1 MSLAKRLKMQTQGR
15 YPQSEDVHQQAVY
28 RKAQELLRDR
38 TILVQ
43 ALSEEGMEYLNSDAT
58 ERYIA
63 ELANMVIADDA
74 DNFGRQLLDQ
84 VIHYVW
90 AIAEQQVTREL
101 SVRAH

>member
-1 MSLAKRLKMQTQGR
+1 MQAQASFRHT
-15 YPQSEDVHQQAVY
+15 DDAHQQAVY

-43 ALSEEGMEYLNSDAT
+43 ALSEEGMEYLNNDAT

-63 ELANMVIADDA
+63 DLANMVIADDA

-90 AIAEQQVTREL
+90 AIAEQEVTREL

>member
-1 MSLAKRLKMQTQGR
+1 MQTQGTYR
-15 YPQSEDVHQQAVY
+15 KSQDAHQQAVY

-43 ALSEEGMEYLNSDAT
+43 ALSEEGIAYLNHDTS

-63 ELANMVIADDA
+63 DLANLVIADDS
-74 DNFGRQLLDQ
+74 DTFGRQLLDQ

-90 AIAEQQVTREL
+90 AIAEQEVTREL
-101 SVRAH
+101 SIRAH